1 MIARA
6 FRKLSQAPPCQTA
19 VVICWRASP
28 ILRISNDR
36 RRAAILNA
44 RSEPKEKSD
53 PSRGLSLNALLIRG
67 RAYGARDPHCHLSQ
81 PLRAGLTSGAHTG
94 AWTAKAG
101 RAEARPYRSRHKS
114 PAKRRGVSPD
124 ISARVALFPSG
135 DQARREA
142 EGARAASRQ
151 KSGRWKKGGGSE
163 RRRGGGSGGGAG
175 GGRGP
180 SLRAWRGGWS

>member
-53 PSRGLSLNALLIRG
+53 PSRGLSLKALLIRR

-94 AWTAKAG
+94 ACTAKAG
-101 RAEARPYRSRHKS
+101 RAEARPYISRDKS
-114 PAKRRGVSPD
+114 PDKSRGVSLD

-151 KSGRWKKGGGSE
+151 KSGRWKKAGSSE
-163 RRRGGGSGGGAG
+163 RRRARRSGEAA
-175 GGRGP
+175 RRVMWP
-180 SLRAWRGGWS
+180 SLRPRRGDLP